1 MKIYAPLNAIK
12 AISNLAATKDIRY
25 YLNGVYIRANATQT
39 TIVATDG
46 HVLGVYKNKQ
56 ENEIDDGQYYDFIL
70 PLDTVKNLK
79 PAHRIKDELV
89 EFEFTPIDH
98 MKVTSVKVNSV
109 SIKMLS
115 ATVDGRFP
123 DWQRVLVKEVSNT
136 VGNYDPELLARFI
149 KVAKEFDKKP
159 HDVILHQNGDNS
171 AAITIDQI
179 YNFIGVIMPI
189 RSSVVPAYEG
199 CTRFFDQPPVIIK
212 PVLEKEAA

>member
-1 MKIYAPLNAIK
+1 MKIYAHMNAIK
-12 AISNLAATKDIRY
+12 AIANLAATKDIRY

-46 HVLGVYKNKQ
+46 HVLGVYKNDQ
-56 ENEIDDGQYYDFIL
+56 NNEIDDDQHYDFIL

-98 MKVTSVKVNSV
+98 LKVISVKINSIN
-109 SIKMLS
+109 IKMLS

-149 KVAKEFDKKP
+149 KVAKEFNKKP
-159 HDVILHQNGDNS
+159 HHVFLHQNGDS
-171 AAITIDQI
+171 AGAITISNI
-179 YNFIGVIMPI
+179 SNFVGVIMPI

-199 CTRFFDQPPVIIK
+199 CKRFFDQPPVIL